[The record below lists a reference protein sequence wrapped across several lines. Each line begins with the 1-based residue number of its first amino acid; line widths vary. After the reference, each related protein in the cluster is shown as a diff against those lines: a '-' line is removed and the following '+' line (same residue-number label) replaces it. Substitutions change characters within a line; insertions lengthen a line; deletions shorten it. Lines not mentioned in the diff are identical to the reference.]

1 MTSDL
6 CTAPAEGMIAP
17 LLNQVDCQI
26 AVYVE
31 TTYATLFGPFG
42 FLEPVLTGALTLYIG
57 FYGFQLIMGRG
68 GLSLSG
74 LAPKILLIG
83 LVLAFST
90 RWGAYQALFLNLFY
104 GGADEIAAMMLGG
117 GHESVF
123 MRLDAVLKELIRL
136 AIEWNVTSIN
146 QPDAFGAMAAAPQ
159 ATPEP
164 ALPKSAGAVNLLWF
178 SAITLALS
186 TAGVLIIAKILL
198 GVLLAVG
205 PLLILTALF
214 PGTRGLFEGWLKT
227 LALYALVA
235 AFATALAG
243 GLMQLAEPMVIEI
256 SDMRASGLADPQPVF
271 VLAVTAFIFAL
282 LMAQVLRMCG
292 RLTSGWRLPSAQTQ
306 QTSTQDQSAQTSMAA
321 RPSNDNARVADM
333 VVAVERGGSSASR
346 TRNVIEAAPAATP
359 NAATF
364 AGRRTR
370 QRYRGFGGSQMKG
383 RFA

>member
-1 MTSDL
+1 MTVNY
-6 CTAPAEGMIAP
+6 CAAPMDGMIAP
-17 LLNQVDCQI
+17 LLDEVDCQI
-26 AVYVE
+26 ASYVE
-31 TTYATLFGPFG
+31 ATYATLFGPFG
-42 FLEPVLTGALTLYIG
+42 FLEPVLTAALTLYIG

-83 LVLAFST
+83 LVMAFAT
-90 RWGAYQALFLNLFY
+90 RWGAYQAVFLNLFY
-104 GGADEIAAMMLGG
+104 GGADEVAAMMLGG
-117 GHESVF
+117 AHGSVF
-123 MRLDAVLKELIRL
+123 MRLDAVLKEIIRL
-136 AIEWNVTSIN
+136 ANEWNITAVN
-146 QPDAFGAMAAAPQ
+146 QPDIYGAAPDQ
-159 ATPEP
+159 LPATET

-214 PGTRGLFEGWLKT
+214 PGTRGLFEGWVKT

-243 GLMQLAEPMVIEI
+243 GLMQLAEPMVIQI

-292 RLTSGWRLPSAQTQ
+292 KLTSGWRLPMSHSQ
-306 QTSTQDQSAQTSMAA
+306 QTATQGAAEQPPAAA

-333 VVAVERGGSSASR
+333 VVAVERGAGGASR
-346 TRNVIEAAPAATP
+346 TRNVIEAAQTPAPSASTL
-359 NAATF
+359 AS
-364 AGRRTR
+364 RRTR
-370 QRYRGFGGSQMKG
+370 ERYRGLGASTMKG
-383 RFA
+383 NFA

>member
-1 MTSDL
+1 MTAGF
-6 CTAPAEGMIAP
+6 CTSPVDGMIAP
-17 LLNQVDCQI
+17 LLNEVDCQI
-26 AVYVE
+26 ATYVE
-31 TTYATLFGPFG
+31 TTYGTLFGPFG

-57 FYGFQLIMGRG
+57 FYGFQLITGRG

-83 LVLAFST
+83 LVLAFAT
-90 RWGAYQALFLNLFY
+90 RWGAYQAVFLNLFY
-104 GGADEIAAMMLGG
+104 GGADEIAAAMLGG
-117 GHESVF
+117 GHDSVF
-123 MRLDAVLKELIRL
+123 LRLDAVLKEIIRL
-136 AIEWNVTSIN
+136 ANEWNMTSIN
-146 QPDAFGAMAAAPQ
+146 QADPFGAGAATQQ
-159 ATPEP
+159 AMPEP

-178 SAITLALS
+178 SAVTLALS
-186 TAGVLIIAKILL
+186 TAGVLIIAKVLL

-292 RLTSGWRLPSAQTQ
+292 RLTSGWRLPSGQAPQN
-306 QTSTQDQSAQTSMAA
+306 SAQLQAETAASSA
-321 RPSNDNARVADM
+321 RPSNDNARLADM
-333 VVAVERGGSSASR
+333 VVAVERSGGASR
-346 TRNVIEAAPAATP
+346 TRSVIESAEATAPAAS
-359 NAATF
+359 AY
-364 AGRRTR
+364 GSRRTR
-370 QRYRGFGGSQMKG
+370 QTYRGFGAASMKG
-383 RFA
+383 KFA

>member
-1 MTSDL
+1 MMSDV
-6 CTAPAEGMIAP
+6 CAAPVDGMIAP
-17 LLNQVDCQI
+17 LLSEVDCQV
-26 AVYVE
+26 ATYVE
-31 TTYATLFGPFG
+31 TIYGTLFGPFG

-83 LVLAFST
+83 LVLAFAT
-90 RWGAYQALFLNLFY
+90 RWGAYQAVFLNLFY

-123 MRLDAVLKELIRL
+123 ARLDGVLTEIIHL
-136 AIEWNVTSIN
+136 ANEWNMTSAT
-146 QPDAFGAMAAAPQ
+146 QPDAFGAAPAQ
-159 ATPEP
+159 LPETISSG
-164 ALPKSAGAVNLLWF
+164 PKSASVVNLLWF

-205 PLLILTALF
+205 PLLILMALF

-243 GLMQLAEPMVIEI
+243 GLLQLAEPMVIDI
-256 SDMRASGLADPQPVF
+256 SDMRRSGLANPQPVF

-292 RLTSGWRLPSAQTQ
+292 KLTSGWRLPAGRSQ
-306 QTSTQDQSAQTSMAA
+306 QMSQPQIEAAASSA
-321 RPSNDNARVADM
+321 RPSNDNARVTDM
-333 VVAVERGGSSASR
+333 VVAVERGSQGDASR
-346 TRNVIEAAPAATP
+346 ARGVLEAAQATP
-359 NAATF
+359 ASSGTITS
-364 AGRRTR
+364 RRTR
-370 QRYRGFGGSQMKG
+370 QSYRGFGARTMKG

>member
-1 MTSDL
+1 MTGDI
-6 CTAPAEGMIAP
+6 CAAPSEGMIAP

-26 AVYVE
+26 ASYVE

-42 FLEPVLTGALTLYIG
+42 FLEPVLTGALTIYIG

-83 LVLAFST
+83 LVLAFAT
-90 RWGAYQALFLNLFY
+90 RWGAYQAIFLNLFY

-117 GHESVF
+117 GHDSVF
-123 MRLDAVLKELIRL
+123 IRLDAVLKEIIRL
-136 AIEWNVTSIN
+136 ANEWNLGAIN
-146 QPDAFGAMAAAPQ
+146 QPDGFGAAAAQQQ
-159 ATPEP
+159 ATREP
-164 ALPKSAGAVNLLWF
+164 TLPKSAGAVNLLWF

-205 PLLILTALF
+205 PLLILAALF
-214 PGTRGLFEGWLKT
+214 SGTRGLFEGWLKT
-227 LALYALVA
+227 LMLYALVA

-256 SDMRASGLADPQPVF
+256 SDMRRSGLADPQPVF

-282 LMAQVLRMCG
+282 LMGQVLRMCG
-292 RLTSGWRLPSAQTQ
+292 RLTSGWRLPAGQMQ
-306 QTSTQDQSAQTSMAA
+306 QASTQAQPEPGAPSV
-321 RPSNDNARVADM
+321 RPSNDNSRVVDM
-333 VVAVERGGSSASR
+333 VVAVERGGGGSR
-346 TRNVIEAAPAATP
+346 MRTVTEAAQFSAPAASGL
-359 NAATF
+359 AS
-364 AGRRTR
+364 RRTR
-370 QRYRGFGGSQMKG
+370 QRYRGFGAPSMKG
-383 RFA
+383 KFA